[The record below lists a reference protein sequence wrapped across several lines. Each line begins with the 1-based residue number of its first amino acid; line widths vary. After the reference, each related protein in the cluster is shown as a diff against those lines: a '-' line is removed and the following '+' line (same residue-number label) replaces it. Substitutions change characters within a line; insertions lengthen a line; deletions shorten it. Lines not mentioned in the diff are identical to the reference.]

1 MNLPIDEYVLPGE
14 VLGQIAELADDAD
27 ALFFGEIH
35 GTQEIPRIIA
45 GLLPMLCEHG
55 YRGFGVEAPRF
66 EQENLRRWL
75 SDPTTPVPDF
85 YAKPWP
91 DGRGSREMLAL
102 VQLAHRI
109 GFQVFC
115 FDPGLI
121 NVKAAWT
128 ERDAGM
134 AQNSQ
139 EIWQKEFLNDKIVLL
154 CGSNHAFLQPHPQVG
169 VDLWPSFAEQ
179 LRQRMPDKQVRSIN
193 LMPANGKFYNMGIRD
208 LQPFQFLGT
217 PAEPLETPRTGASEY
232 VSLQVNFPECH
243 PATFLSPPRFPG
255 QWQLLHLLLGQLRF
269 RIKSWWKSRA
279 SRPGGNT
286 ADTR

>member
-1 MNLPIDEYVLPGE
+1 
-14 VLGQIAELADDAD
+14 
-27 ALFFGEIH
+27 
-35 GTQEIPRIIA
+35 
-45 GLLPMLCEHG
+45 MLYERD
-55 YRGFGVEAPRF
+55 YRGFGVEVPRL

-75 SDPTTPVPDF
+75 ADSTAPVPDF

-102 VQLAHRI
+102 IQRASQL

-121 NVKAAWT
+121 RKNAAWT

-134 AQNSQ
+134 AQNTR
-139 EIWQKEFLNDKIVLL
+139 ETWQKEFPNDKIVLL
-154 CGSNHAFLQPHPQVG
+154 CGSNHALLQPHPQAG
-169 VDLWPSFAEQ
+169 EDLWPSFAEQ

-208 LQPFQFLGT
+208 LQPFQFLGA
-217 PAEPLETPRTGASEY
+217 PAEPLETPRAVHSEF
-232 VSLQVNFPECH
+232 VSLQVDFPECH
-243 PATFLSPPRFPG
+243 PATFLSPPCFPG
-255 QWQLLHLLLGQLRF
+255 QLQLLQLLLRQLSV
-269 RIKSWWKSRA
+269 RIRSWSKSRA

-286 ADTR
+286 AETR